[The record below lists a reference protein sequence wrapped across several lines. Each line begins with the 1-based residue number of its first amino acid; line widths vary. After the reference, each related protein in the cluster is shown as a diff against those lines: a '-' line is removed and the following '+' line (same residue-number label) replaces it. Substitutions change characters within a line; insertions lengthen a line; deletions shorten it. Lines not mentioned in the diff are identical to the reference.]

1 MENIELIKINENNT
15 VSARELHEFL
25 EIGTRFDTWFER
37 MISYGFEENSDFRL
51 IAQKRATNNPKNPI
65 TTYID
70 YEITVDMAKEL
81 SMIQRTEKGK
91 QARQYFINCEKTLKN
106 IKTTALETANTDLNT
121 IISNLHQTLEDC
133 KSYYK
138 INCATKYQYSEY
150 IKKRLGILRVNKE
163 YEQVKSRLFT
173 ILGVQKWEDIS
184 HYDKSK
190 IVDLIDESIKVI
202 KSERKYEQTIMEL

>member
-1 MENIELIKINENNT
+1 MNELIKINENNT

-25 EIGTRFDTWFER
+25 EIGTRFDKWFGR
-37 MISYGFEENSDFRL
+37 MCEYGFEENSDFRA
-51 IAQKRATNNPKNPI
+51 IAQKRPTAQSNI

-81 SMIQRTEKGK
+81 SMIQRSEKGK
-91 QARQYFINCEKTLKN
+91 QARQYFINCEKKLKN
-106 IKTTALETANTDLNT
+106 IKATALE
-121 IISNLHQTLEDC
+121 ISNANLNNLLSNLQQTLEDC

-150 IKKRLGILRVNKE
+150 IKKRLGIARVNKE
-163 YEQVKSRLFT
+163 YEQIKARLFT

-184 HYDKSK
+184 HYDKSN
-190 IVDLIDESIKVI
+190 IVSLIDESIKVI
-202 KSERKYEQTIMEL
+202 KSERKYEQTIMDI